1 MQIRK
6 RAFAIESESNIEKI
20 NHFKEKNEWTKQT
33 MSDYSFMRSGTSN
46 QHRGIDVNM
55 MHNLVALV
63 KTLMEDAVK
72 SSEKFVTACGRK
84 QIQDKDIAMALKYE
98 THEFLLQGDSLESKF
113 AVNLEEEKNHT
124 YETDEES
131 EEGKDSEEEEYE
143 EYSVELKSD
152 DVELVEIHRKFL
164 KYHDEW
170 DDWEPTD
177 PVSIF
182 MKSSVNKTSSQCGI

>member
-1 MQIRK
+1 
-6 RAFAIESESNIEKI
+6 
-20 NHFKEKNEWTKQT
+20 
-33 MSDYSFMRSGTSN
+33 MRSGTLN
-46 QHRGIDVNM
+46 QQDKGIDVNM

-72 SSEKFVTACGRK
+72 SAEKFVTACGRK
-84 QIQDKDIAMALKYE
+84 EIQDKDIAMALKYE

-113 AVNLEEEKNHT
+113 SVNLEEEKNHT

-131 EEGKDSEEEEYE
+131 EEEESEGEDGEEDEESEEKYE
-143 EYSVELKSD
+143 EYSVELKAD
-152 DVELVEIHRKFL
+152 DVELVELHRKFL
-164 KYHDEW
+164 KYHEEW

-182 MKSSVNKTSSQCGI
+182 MKSSVNKTSSQCGIFS

>member
-1 MQIRK
+1 
-6 RAFAIESESNIEKI
+6 
-20 NHFKEKNEWTKQT
+20 
-33 MSDYSFMRSGTSN
+33 MSDYSFMRSGTLN
-46 QHRGIDVNM
+46 QPGREIDVNM

-72 SSEKFVTACGRK
+72 SAEKFVTACGRK

-131 EEGKDSEEEEYE
+131 EEEESEGGGGEEDEEDGEEKYE

-152 DVELVEIHRKFL
+152 DVELVELHRKFL
-164 KYHDEW
+164 KYHEEW

-182 MKSSVNKTSSQCGI
+182 MKSSVNKTSSQCGIFS

>member
-1 MQIRK
+1 
-6 RAFAIESESNIEKI
+6 
-20 NHFKEKNEWTKQT
+20 
-33 MSDYSFMRSGTSN
+33 MRSGTLN
-46 QHRGIDVNM
+46 QQGRGIDIDM

-72 SSEKFVTACGRK
+72 SAEKFVTACGRK

-131 EEGKDSEEEEYE
+131 EGEEKSESEYGEDSDEEKSE

-164 KYHDEW
+164 KYHEEW

-182 MKSSVNKTSSQCGI
+182 MKSSVNKTSSQCGVFS

>member
-1 MQIRK
+1 
-6 RAFAIESESNIEKI
+6 
-20 NHFKEKNEWTKQT
+20 
-33 MSDYSFMRSGTSN
+33 MSDYSFMRSGTLN
-46 QHRGIDVNM
+46 QQDRGIDVNM

-72 SSEKFVTACGRK
+72 SAEKFVTACGRK

-131 EEGKDSEEEEYE
+131 EESEGEEDGEEDEEEDE

-152 DVELVEIHRKFL
+152 DVELVELHRKFL
-164 KYHDEW
+164 KYHEEW

-182 MKSSVNKTSSQCGI
+182 MKSSVNKTSSQCGIFS

>member
-1 MQIRK
+1 
-6 RAFAIESESNIEKI
+6 
-20 NHFKEKNEWTKQT
+20 
-33 MSDYSFMRSGTSN
+33 MRSGTLN
-46 QHRGIDVNM
+46 QQSGGIDVNV

-72 SSEKFVTACGRK
+72 SAEKFVTACGRK

-131 EEGKDSEEEEYE
+131 EEEESEGEDGEEDEEDSEDKEEEY
-143 EYSVELKSD
+143 STELKSD
-152 DVELVEIHRKFL
+152 NVELIEIHMKFL
-164 KYHDEW
+164 KYHEEW
-170 DDWEPTD
+170 DEWEPTD

-182 MKSSVNKTSSQCGI
+182 MKSSVNKTSSQCGVFS

>member
-1 MQIRK
+1 
-6 RAFAIESESNIEKI
+6 
-20 NHFKEKNEWTKQT
+20 
-33 MSDYSFMRSGTSN
+33 MRSGTLN
-46 QHRGIDVNM
+46 QQDKGIDVNM

-72 SSEKFVTACGRK
+72 SAEKFVTACGRK
-84 QIQDKDIAMALKYE
+84 EIQDKDIAMALKYE

-113 AVNLEEEKNHT
+113 SVNLEEEKNHT

-131 EEGKDSEEEEYE
+131 EESEGEEDGEEDEEEDE

-152 DVELVEIHRKFL
+152 DVELVELHRKFL
-164 KYHDEW
+164 KYHEEW

-182 MKSSVNKTSSQCGI
+182 MKSSVNKTSSQCGIFS

>member
-1 MQIRK
+1 
-6 RAFAIESESNIEKI
+6 
-20 NHFKEKNEWTKQT
+20 
-33 MSDYSFMRSGTSN
+33 MSDYTFMKSGILN
-46 QHRGIDVNM
+46 QQQRGIDVNM

-72 SSEKFVTACGRK
+72 SAGKFVTACGRN

-113 AVNLEEEKNHT
+113 AVNLEEEKDHT

-131 EEGKDSEEEEYE
+131 EEESEGEGENDSMKEEKEEEY
-143 EYSVELKSD
+143 SIELKSD
-152 DVELVEIHRKFL
+152 DVELIKIHRIFL
-164 KYHDEW
+164 KYHEEW

-177 PVSIF
+177 PVSLF
-182 MKSSVNKTSSQCGI
+182 MKSSVNKTSSQCGIFN

>member
-1 MQIRK
+1 
-6 RAFAIESESNIEKI
+6 
-20 NHFKEKNEWTKQT
+20 
-33 MSDYSFMRSGTSN
+33 MRSGTLN
-46 QHRGIDVNM
+46 QQGTGIDVNM

-72 SSEKFVTACGRK
+72 SAEKFVTACGRK

-131 EEGKDSEEEEYE
+131 EEEESEGEDGEEDEEDSEDKEEEY
-143 EYSVELKSD
+143 STELKSD
-152 DVELVEIHRKFL
+152 SVELIEIHRKFL
-164 KYHDEW
+164 KYHEEW
-170 DDWEPTD
+170 DEWEPTD
-177 PVSIF
+177 HVSIF
-182 MKSSVNKTSSQCGI
+182 MKSSVNKTSSECGVFS